1 MKRKL
6 YNMDIFEKKY
16 SIKGGRICVFNYII
30 IAYCIVVAINL
41 IHKNRESIRQLTAK
55 QLILASFVYLST
67 VFLWFICIYYGGNWI
82 AGQFSSRFMQLVVFI
97 LLIIITISLCQWP
110 LRKILN
116 RVTSGIF
123 PKD

>member
-1 MKRKL
+1 
-6 YNMDIFEKKY
+6 MDIFEKID
-16 SIKGGRICVFNYII
+16 SIKGGICVFNYII

-67 VFLWFICIYYGGNWI
+67 VFLGFICIYYGGNWI

-123 PKD
+123 LKD